1 MPGLSKTAPVCIL
14 LTCRGREGQKEGELT
29 EPEKGKKESQRGE
42 EEVTD
47 SGREEEIEE
56 PERTREATD
65 RCSSGEGTH
74 LGEQVVHVAQAAA
87 FFIEGDEVAGPPTA
101 QRGPGEHHLRGGRPE
116 G

>member
-1 MPGLSKTAPVCIL
+1 MYPADLQRK
-14 LTCRGREGQKEGELT
+14 RGTEGGRVERTREG
-29 EPEKGKKESQRGE
+29 KESQRGE

-56 PERTREATD
+56 PERAREATD

-87 FFIEGDEVAGPPTA
+87 FFIEGDEVASPPTA